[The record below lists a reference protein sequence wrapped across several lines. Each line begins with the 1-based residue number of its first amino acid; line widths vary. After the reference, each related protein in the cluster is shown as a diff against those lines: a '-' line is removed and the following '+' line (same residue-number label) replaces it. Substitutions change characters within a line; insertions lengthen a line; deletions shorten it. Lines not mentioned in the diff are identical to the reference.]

1 MIHNL
6 SDVQSKKIGQ
16 GTHVWQFSVIL
27 EGAKIGENCNI
38 NCHTFIENHVIIGNN
53 VTIKSG
59 VYIWDGITI
68 EDDVF
73 IGPSVAFVNDAHPRS
88 KSYPVAHLGATV
100 RKGASIGANST
111 IMGNL
116 EIGELAM
123 VGAGSVVTK
132 SVPARALVI
141 GVPAKVIGW
150 LNEDGS
156 KMRLENGYYFDNH
169 NTKWKVVKNKLEQ
182 I

>member
-1 MIHNL
+1 MIHQL
-6 SDVQSKKIGQ
+6 SDVKSTNIGQ
-16 GTHVWQFSVIL
+16 GTNIWQFSVIL
-27 EGAKIGENCNI
+27 EGAKIGANCNI
-38 NCHTFIENHVIIGNN
+38 NCHTFIENHVVIGDN

-73 IGPSVAFVNDAHPRS
+73 IGPSVTFVNNTYPRS
-88 KSYPVAHLGATV
+88 KQYPENHVGAVV
-100 RKGASIGANST
+100 RKAASVGANAT
-111 IMGNL
+111 IMGNI

-132 SVPARALVI
+132 DVPARALVL
-141 GVPAKVIGW
+141 GVPAKVVGW
-150 LNEDGS
+150 LNRDGS
-156 KMRLENGYYFDNH
+156 KMNSEEGYFIDENNS
-169 NTKWKVVKNKLEQ
+169 KWRVVENKLEE